1 MTAATPDSA
10 AKHPAADFDVGC
22 FHCGLPLEAAVFPVR
37 IEGVEHGTCCRVCQ
51 AVAQTIADNGLGA
64 YYRNRT
70 AAPPSVRG
78 MDLVPDE
85 LAVYDLPEVQRGFVR
100 HGADASEVRAA
111 ATAERLNGDA
121 QGATTRVA
129 TASLQPGDLARVRPG
144 DAIPA
149 DGVVVEDYSTA
160 DEALL
165 TGESR
170 PVVKRPGEPLT
181 GGAVNLE
188 GVLTMPVTRTGQE
201 TVLSGIVRLMDRA

>member
-1 MTAATPDSA
+1 M
-10 AKHPAADFDVGC
+10 
-22 FHCGLPLEAAVFPVR
+22 FPVR

-121 QGATTRVA
+121 QG
-129 TASLQPGDLARVRPG
+129 GD
-144 DAIPA
+144 DACCRSIPA
-149 DGVVVEDYSTA
+149 ARRSG
-160 DEALL
+160 
-165 TGESR
+165 SR
-170 PVVKRPGEPLT
+170 APG
-181 GGAVNLE
+181 
-188 GVLTMPVTRTGQE
+188 
-201 TVLSGIVRLMDRA
+201 